1 VKTSADHAVSQEV
14 AEERKHAESMI
25 LVLVWL
31 LLEFGQQQSGPTMP
45 LWKGSFTF
53 FMAWLF
59 LTTRTTSILRWLGLP
74 IVSFLVWFPTS
85 ISSALIQATVLGGL
99 FLLCSRWHGRDWK
112 LNARSVLKALGLT
125 LLLSLLRVGLN
136 QILLLEY
143 PLVHADVSYLLWNG
157 LPAVILHATDLLAT
171 IPFYIMCLIP
181 LLLVPFHADQ
191 EKVAESPV
199 RAVFSWKGAALGG
212 MVLVFWGLELA
223 HQPIPFSSPWLWIVG
238 LLLAS
243 WAGMRGV
250 VTAIYGAYIMNFVE
264 FRDAQDLYNRVWQL
278 MGLAALTTGFAQL
291 ALREK
296 IRIKNE
302 NTQLE
307 SQRKNLQE
315 KLFAEERQHQM
326 LKARVDSS
334 QRLVLRSIQELH
346 AHLTP
351 VVLSSKLLSQQANAE
366 MEGIMRIL
374 QSSADKQMQVL
385 QSLQDAIQMPG
396 QGMQG
401 PAERVVLENLFNQ
414 LLPNISE
421 VAAARSVTVTLGNI
435 ASQVAVQSWPFALQ
449 ESMEHLLRHLIL
461 FGDPESQILI
471 RVYAQPQ
478 KVHLQFRHSN
488 YTNRQGVL
496 AGLVDGNLMSK
507 EALALAVNFDVGL
520 YTACRLLESMGG
532 QLSIFEKAAQHHLT
546 FAIQLPAAQEE
557 EVMVDA
563 AATAPLPA
571 PLPDEAAVEEE
582 LPKPQLVAIDGRLPP
597 RRLLLVED
605 DKMTQ
610 ELLQSILKNTGIE
623 VRSHGNAQEAYESFC
638 SFRPDVVIADLGLPD
653 SNGFELMKRLRS
665 VAKYDFYAIA
675 FSANN
680 HRNVLKTALSAGFDS
695 FLPKPLA
702 IHDLCRA
709 LRIA

>member
-1 VKTSADHAVSQEV
+1 VKTSADHAISQEV
-14 AEERKHAESMI
+14 AEERKHAESMV
-25 LVLVWL
+25 LVFVWL
-31 LLEFGQQQSGPTMP
+31 LLELGQQQSGPSMP
-45 LWKGSFTF
+45 LWKGSFIF
-53 FMAWLF
+53 FLAWLF

-99 FLLCSRWHGRDWK
+99 FLLFSRWHGREWK
-112 LNARSVLKALGLT
+112 LTPQRVAKALGLV
-125 LLLSLLRVGLN
+125 LALSILRVGLN

-143 PLVHADVSYLLWNG
+143 PLVTADASTLFWNG
-157 LPAVILHATDLLAT
+157 VPAVVLHATDLLAT
-171 IPFYIMCLIP
+171 LPFYMMCLIP

-191 EKVAESPV
+191 GKSAEAATRP
-199 RAVFSWKGAALGG
+199 AFSWKGAALGG
-212 MVLVFWGLELA
+212 VALIFWGLNLA
-223 HQPIPFSSPWLWIVG
+223 RQPISFSSPWLWIVG

-250 VTAIYGAYIMNFVE
+250 ATAVYGAYIMNFAD
-264 FRDAQDLYNRVWQL
+264 FRDTQDLYHRVWQL
-278 MGLAALTTGFAQL
+278 MGLAALTGGFAHL
-291 ALREK
+291 SLRERTR
-296 IRIKNE
+296 IRKE
-302 NTQLE
+302 NSQLE
-307 SQRKNLQE
+307 AQRKTLQD
-315 KLFAEERQHQM
+315 KLFAEEREHQL
-326 LKARVDSS
+326 LKSRVDSS

-351 VVLSSKLLSQQANAE
+351 VVLSSKLLSQQTQSE
-366 MEGIMRIL
+366 MEGIVRIL
-374 QSSADKQMQVL
+374 QTSADKQMQVL

-401 PAERVVLENLFNQ
+401 PPERVVLETLFNQ
-414 LLPNISE
+414 LLPHVSE
-421 VAAARSVTVTLGNI
+421 VASARSVTVTLGNI
-435 ASQVAVQSWPFALQ
+435 ASQAAVQSWPFALQ

-461 FGDPESQILI
+461 FGEPESQILI

-478 KVHLQFRHSN
+478 KIHLQFRHSN

-520 YTACRLLESMGG
+520 YTACRLLENMGG

-557 EVMVDA
+557 EVAVEA
-563 AATAPLPA
+563 LAPA
-571 PLPDEAAVEEE
+571 PVPEPEDVVEEE
-582 LPKPQLVAIDGRLPP
+582 PPAKPQLVAIDGRLPP

>member
-1 VKTSADHAVSQEV
+1 
-14 AEERKHAESMI
+14 
-25 LVLVWL
+25 
-31 LLEFGQQQSGPTMP
+31 
-45 LWKGSFTF
+45 
-53 FMAWLF
+53 
-59 LTTRTTSILRWLGLP
+59 
-74 IVSFLVWFPTS
+74 
-85 ISSALIQATVLGGL
+85 
-99 FLLCSRWHGRDWK
+99 
-112 LNARSVLKALGLT
+112 
-125 LLLSLLRVGLN
+125 
-136 QILLLEY
+136 
-143 PLVHADVSYLLWNG
+143 
-157 LPAVILHATDLLAT
+157 
-171 IPFYIMCLIP
+171 
-181 LLLVPFHADQ
+181 
-191 EKVAESPV
+191 
-199 RAVFSWKGAALGG
+199 
-212 MVLVFWGLELA
+212 
-223 HQPIPFSSPWLWIVG
+223 
-238 LLLAS
+238 
-243 WAGMRGV
+243 
-250 VTAIYGAYIMNFVE
+250 
-264 FRDAQDLYNRVWQL
+264 
-278 MGLAALTTGFAQL
+278 
-291 ALREK
+291 
-296 IRIKNE
+296 
-302 NTQLE
+302 
-307 SQRKNLQE
+307 
-315 KLFAEERQHQM
+315 
-326 LKARVDSS
+326 
-334 QRLVLRSIQELH
+334 LH

-351 VVLSSKLLSQQANAE
+351 VVLSSKLLSQQTQSE
-366 MEGIMRIL
+366 MEGIVRIL
-374 QSSADKQMQVL
+374 QTSADKQMQVL

-401 PAERVVLENLFNQ
+401 PPERVVLETLFNQ
-414 LLPNISE
+414 LLPHVSE
-421 VAAARSVTVTLGNI
+421 VASARSVTVTLGNI
-435 ASQVAVQSWPFALQ
+435 ASQAAVQSWPFALQ

-461 FGDPESQILI
+461 FGEPESQILI

-478 KVHLQFRHSN
+478 KIHLQFRHSN

-520 YTACRLLESMGG
+520 YTACRLLENMGG

-557 EVMVDA
+557 EVAVEA
-563 AATAPLPA
+563 LAPA
-571 PLPDEAAVEEE
+571 PVPEPEDVVEEE
-582 LPKPQLVAIDGRLPP
+582 PPAKPQLVAIDGRLPP

>member
-1 VKTSADHAVSQEV
+1 
-14 AEERKHAESMI
+14 
-25 LVLVWL
+25 
-31 LLEFGQQQSGPTMP
+31 MP
-45 LWKGSFTF
+45 
-53 FMAWLF
+53 
-59 LTTRTTSILRWLGLP
+59 
-74 IVSFLVWFPTS
+74 
-85 ISSALIQATVLGGL
+85 
-99 FLLCSRWHGRDWK
+99 
-112 LNARSVLKALGLT
+112 
-125 LLLSLLRVGLN
+125 
-136 QILLLEY
+136 
-143 PLVHADVSYLLWNG
+143 
-157 LPAVILHATDLLAT
+157 
-171 IPFYIMCLIP
+171 
-181 LLLVPFHADQ
+181 
-191 EKVAESPV
+191 
-199 RAVFSWKGAALGG
+199 
-212 MVLVFWGLELA
+212 
-223 HQPIPFSSPWLWIVG
+223 
-238 LLLAS
+238 
-243 WAGMRGV
+243 GV
-250 VTAIYGAYIMNFVE
+250 VTVVYGAYIMNFSE
-264 FRDAQDLYNRVWQL
+264 FRDAQDLYHRVWQL
-278 MGLAALTTGFAQL
+278 IGLAALTAGFA
-291 ALREK
+291 ALSLHERM
-296 IRIKNE
+296 RIKNQ
-302 NTQLE
+302 NIQLE
-307 SQRKNLQE
+307 KQRKTLQD
-315 KLFAEERQHQM
+315 KLYDEERQHQM
-326 LKARVDSS
+326 LVSRADAN
-334 QRLVLRSIQELH
+334 QRLILRSIQELH

-351 VVLSSKLLSQQANAE
+351 VVLASKLLSQQADSE
-366 MEGIMRIL
+366 MEGIVRIL

-385 QSLQDAIQMPG
+385 QGLQDAIQMPG

-401 PAERVVLENLFNQ
+401 APERVVLETLFKQ
-414 LLPNISE
+414 LLPAISE
-421 VAAARSVTVTLGNI
+421 VAAARAVTVTLGSM
-435 ASQVAVQSWPFALQ
+435 ASQLAVQSWPAALH

-461 FGDPESQILI
+461 FGESESEIRV

-478 KVHLQFRHSN
+478 KIHLQFRHSN

-557 EVMVDA
+557 ETMVESAVAQSAVAESAAFDAGLPCEIAEDDA
-563 AATAPLPA
+563 AGGRC
-571 PLPDEAAVEEE
+571 
-582 LPKPQLVAIDGRLPP
+582 LVAIDAHLPP

-610 ELLQSILKNTGIE
+610 KLLESILQYTGIE

-695 FLPKPLA
+695 FLPKPFA

>member
-1 VKTSADHAVSQEV
+1 VKSSADHTVSQEV
-14 AEERKHAESMI
+14 AEERKHAESMV
-25 LVLVWL
+25 LVFVWL
-31 LLEFGQQQSGPTMP
+31 LLEFGQQQSGPSMV

-53 FMAWLF
+53 FLAWLF
-59 LTTRTTSILRWLGLP
+59 LTNRSTSILRWLGLP

-85 ISSALIQATVLGGL
+85 ISGALIQATVLGAL
-99 FLLCSRWHGRDWK
+99 FLLFSRWYGREWK
-112 LNARSVLKALGLT
+112 FTTGHILKLLGL
-125 LLLSLLRVGLN
+125 LLGLSVLRVGLN
-136 QILLLEY
+136 QILLLDY
-143 PLVHADVSYLLWNG
+143 PLVETDVSRLIWNG
-157 LPAVILHATDLLAT
+157 LPAVVLHAVDLLAT
-171 IPFYIMCLIP
+171 LPFYIMCLIP
-181 LLLVPFHADQ
+181 LLLVPFRADQ
-191 EKVAESPV
+191 EKVAEGPV

-212 MVLVFWGLELA
+212 MLLVFWAFNLA

-243 WAGMRGV
+243 WAGMPGAVTV
-250 VTAIYGAYIMNFVE
+250 VYGAYIMNFSE
-264 FRDAQDLYNRVWQL
+264 FRDAQDLYHRVWQL
-278 MGLAALTTGFAQL
+278 MGLGALTSGFAIL
-291 ALREK
+291 SLRERT
-296 IRIKNE
+296 RIKND
-302 NTQLE
+302 NIQLE
-307 SQRKNLQE
+307 NQRKTLQE
-315 KLFAEERQHQM
+315 KLFHEERQHQM
-326 LKARVDSS
+326 LVSRVDSN
-334 QRLVLRSIQELH
+334 QRLILRSIQELH

-351 VVLSSKLLSQQANAE
+351 VVLSSKLLSQQADSE
-366 MEGIMRIL
+366 MEGIVRIL

-401 PAERVVLENLFNQ
+401 TPQRVVLETLFNQ
-414 LLPNISE
+414 LLPAVHE
-421 VAAARSVTVTLGNI
+421 VASARAVTITLGNI
-435 ASQVAVQSWPFALQ
+435 ASQVAVQSWPFALH

-461 FGDPESQILI
+461 FGEPESQILV

-478 KVHLQFRHSN
+478 KIHLQFRHSN

-557 EVMVDA
+557 ESLVESAAPATVPIEVVEEDA
-563 AATAPLPA
+563 AARPR
-571 PLPDEAAVEEE
+571 
-582 LPKPQLVAIDGRLPP
+582 LVAIDGRLPP

-610 ELLQSILKNTGIE
+610 KLLESILKNTGIE